1 MTKPF
6 HTLTAAA
13 LVLAGLFMGPAAM
26 ARTLAVLE
34 FQAHTDDP
42 ALSVLGPGVADML
55 RTDLVRS
62 GKVTVVERDRIDA
75 VRSELE
81 LQQDAAID
89 PETAVQLG
97 KLVGAEEV
105 VLGAVHAN
113 GNTIRLDARVVSVE
127 TGVATEAETVS
138 GPNTQLFA
146 LEHQLAKQLV
156 PDADWPEPTPSD
168 MVNATNMLGALAK
181 LWPDEPGGEPTIE
194 RRPADPAPPVD
205 KKPCKRVDVE
215 TDKISGETIK
225 TAALPLGSVRQDPDG
240 TVLTLR
246 IAMMKGFTVNTAT
259 SDPAIH
265 SGGSIPVELL
275 LTDGTLVR
283 LYSYGM
289 PTAEARVGGGMAVTF
304 RLNEAVLQAFASAG
318 PELVRFKLKKQ
329 DDDYEVSG
337 KAAEKEWRPVF
348 SCLLQD

>member
-1 MTKPF
+1 MPRPI
-6 HTLTAAA
+6 HVLVAIA
-13 LVLAGLFMGPAAM
+13 LVFTGLFGGPAAL
-26 ARTLAVLE
+26 ARTLAVLDFE
-34 FQAHTDDP
+34 THADDP

-75 VRSELE
+75 VRQELA
-81 LQQDAAID
+81 LQQDAAVD
-89 PETAVQLG
+89 PATAAQLG

-113 GNTIRLDARVVSVE
+113 GDQIRIDARFVTVE
-127 TGVATEAETVS
+127 TGIATDAETVS

-156 PDADWPEPTPSD
+156 PDADWPEPKPAD
-168 MVNATNMLGALAK
+168 MVNASGLMQ
-181 LWPDEPGGEPTIE
+181 LWTSVWSDEPGGEPTIE
-194 RRPADPAPPVD
+194 RRPANPAPPVE
-205 KKPCKRVDVE
+205 KKPCKRVAVE
-215 TDKISGETIK
+215 ADKISGNTVK
-225 TAALPLGSVRQDPDG
+225 TADLPLGSVRQDPEG

-246 IAMMKGFTVNTAT
+246 IAMMKGFSVNTAT

-275 LTDGTLVR
+275 LTDGTLVT

-304 RLNEAVLQAFASAG
+304 RLNEAVMQAFASAG
-318 PELVRFKLKKQ
+318 PELIRFKLKKQ
-329 DDDYEVSG
+329 DDDYDISS

-348 SCLLQD
+348 SCLLLD